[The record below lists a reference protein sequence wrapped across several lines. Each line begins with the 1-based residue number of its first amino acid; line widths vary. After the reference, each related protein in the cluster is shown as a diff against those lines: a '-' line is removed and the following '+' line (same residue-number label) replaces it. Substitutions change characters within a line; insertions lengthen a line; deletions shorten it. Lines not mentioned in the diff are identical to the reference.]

1 MKTIWIDKP
10 ITYDGT
16 QLRSHWIYGE
26 TGLLGDAIAAFVGP
40 ADVPTK
46 HMVDLVDVKNDAPI
60 FSRRMLHLIAEH
72 FDADLALAVARQRLL
87 VATAADLLRLACPEI
102 QRSGND
108 LYAGERKL
116 SVCIATASPV
126 STLIHFAINIESG
139 GTPVP
144 TLGLADLKLDPRR
157 IADELLAR
165 YRDELASMA
174 EARCKVR
181 AVP

>member
-1 MKTIWIDKP
+1 MKTIWIDRV

-16 QLRSHWIYGE
+16 QLSSHWIHAQ
-26 TGLLGDAIAAFVGP
+26 TGTLGDAICAFVGP
-40 ADVPTK
+40 ADVPTT
-46 HMVDLVDVKNDAPI
+46 HMVDLVDVANDAPI
-60 FSRRMLHLIAEH
+60 FSRRMLHCIAEH
-72 FDADLALAVARQRLL
+72 FDGDLALAVARQRLL
-87 VATAADLLRLACPEI
+87 VAIAADLLRPSCPELR
-102 QRSGND
+102 RSGND

-126 STLIHFAINIESG
+126 STLIHFAINVESA

-165 YRDELASMA
+165 YRDELASML